1 MHLSVLEDYIA
12 ELANHTLEGTSE
24 FESID
29 EIVRRLMDI
38 LIVEESRI
46 PDFVING
53 DHFYDYDTELD
64 DEDFFVPAIKEDFLR
79 MEKIMKKL
87 IWVMMTTFVGIICF
101 FYGFFSAPERVIR
114 K

>member
-1 MHLSVLEDYIA
+1 MHLSALEDYIA
-12 ELANHTLEGTSE
+12 ELANHSLEGTSE
-24 FESID
+24 FQSND

-46 PDFVING
+46 PDFIING
-53 DHFYDYDTELD
+53 DHLYDYDSELD
-64 DEDFFVPAIKEDFLR
+64 NEDFFVPVIKEDFLP
-79 MEKIMKKL
+79 MEEIMKKF

>member
-87 IWVMMTTFVGIICF
+87 IWVMMTTFVGITCF
-101 FYGFFSAPERVIR
+101 LYGFFTAPQKVI
-114 K
+114 KK